1 VNYRPADSDRVSGM
15 PRKTPPR
22 AKPHAGALSRS
33 PAPRTAQAEGRVP
46 SRTPPKAPHRSQ
58 SPSAPKRSHQRKDC
72 GGERS
77 GSGRSADV
85 VRTGTRV
92 SADRF
97 ARSTSP
103 TDPAV
108 QRRRRE
114 ALAVARLR
122 QFAQVAAQ
130 QDSEIRRETE
140 FETRSAR
147 PIAWCT
153 PSEHSEHALQQALKE
168 RGHEMISL
176 KLQEW
181 ALKQVQLR
189 SFS

>member
-1 VNYRPADSDRVSGM
+1 M

-22 AKPHAGALSRS
+22 AQPQAGALSRS
-33 PAPRTAQAEGRVP
+33 PAPRPPAEAAGRVP
-46 SRTPPKAPHRSQ
+46 SRTPPKATRRTQ
-58 SPSAPKRSHQRKDC
+58 SPGAPKRSHQENDC
-72 GGERS
+72 RRGRS
-77 GSGRSADV
+77 GSGRSSGAE
-85 VRTGTRV
+85 RTGTRV

-103 TDPAV
+103 TDPATL
-108 QRRRRE
+108 RRMRE

-147 PIAWCT
+147 PIALYT
-153 PSEHSEHALQQALKE
+153 TAEHSEQALQQALQV